1 ALRRLSGLG
10 PPLPRLC
17 LALEPLGL
25 LDAAICLGS
34 DPLLLALDFGDL
46 VLHPLFGDRWVVA
59 ALGGNRWRHRARLW
73 RGPRGGGGA
82 PGGGG
87 GGGGAGPGGTGA
99 AAGGLGGT
107 GGGNAACGG
116 GGTWGCCWGNG

>member
-73 RGPRGGGGA
+73 RGLRRD
-82 PGGGG
+82 
-87 GGGGAGPGGTGA
+87 GAGRHRRRGSRARWDGRGERSLRRWWNL
-99 AAGGLGGT
+99 GLLL
-107 GGGNAACGG
+107 AE
-116 GGTWGCCWGNG
+116 WLR